1 MKDITD
7 TVSKGIVGTSGAIIA
22 TTTAAQE
29 HFTSILGIVVASLT
43 AISLLVDIIHK
54 LRKPKP

>member
-22 TTTAAQE
+22 SVTPAQE
-29 HFTSILGIVVASLT
+29 HLTSTLGVVVALLT
-43 AISLLVDIIHK
+43 AVSLVVDIVHK

>member
-1 MKDITD
+1 MKNIADSI
-7 TVSKGIVGTSGAIIA
+7 SKGIVGTSGAIIA
-22 TTTAAQE
+22 TVTSAQE
-29 HFTSILGIVVASLT
+29 HLTWILGVVVATLS